1 MAIRIDWSAYPDR
14 ERRSAFTKKLTPET
28 ALESAGVTI
37 PDVKALAKTLDDDDI
52 EIHTIE
58 DVIVKGMIIA
68 RRRDPF
74 CEKIKGLERYYPLI
88 TSWMMTDTVVPM
100 LYIAKSDRDEA
111 YRYFLNL
118 TQSPS
123 PMTARFA
130 FITLMSKFLTADTVP
145 EIMSEAVKVRSGHHL
160 LMMGVAWLTA
170 TAYTKHPEE
179 TLPYFMTLDEDIR
192 KLAKQK
198 CRDSKRIPEIRKEN
212 LESI

>member
-28 ALESAGVTI
+28 CLESAGVTI
-37 PDVKALAKTLDDDDI
+37 PDVKALAKTLDDDAI

-58 DVIVKGMIIA
+58 DVILKGMIIA
-68 RRRDPF
+68 GRRESF
-74 CEKIKGLERYYPLI
+74 GEKVKGLERYYPLI

-100 LYIAKSDRDEA
+100 LYIAKCDREEA

-130 FITLMSKFLTADTVP
+130 FVALMSKFLTADTVP
-145 EIMSEAVKVRSGHHL
+145 EIMAEAVSVRSGHHL

-179 TLPYFMTLDEDIR
+179 TLPYFSMLDEDIR

-198 CRDSKRIPEIRKEN
+198 CRDSKRIPDYLKEK
-212 LESI
+212 LTER